1 MKRSHYF
8 IAVPL
13 TSEAKQAIARFS
25 GDASSSLPFRT
36 WVHEEDYHITLA
48 FLGDV
53 PPGKIAPLCEA
64 MAAVAAKSAP
74 FSLALAG
81 LGTFGERTA
90 PRIFW
95 QGVKEE
101 AALNELRRDVYEA
114 CLALGFSLDRRPF
127 APHITIARKW
137 QGEAP
142 FQPEALRSLPAASTV
157 FSVPEIVLYRTNM
170 EKTPKY
176 ETIAAF
182 PLLGAPDGRSG

>member
-1 MKRSHYF
+1 MKRNHYF

-13 TSEAKQAIARFS
+13 TAEAKHAIARFAA
-25 GDASSSLPFRT
+25 DAAPSLPFRT
-36 WVHEEDYHITLA
+36 WVHEQDYHITLV

-53 PPGKIAPLCEA
+53 PPEKMGPLWEA
-64 MAAVAAKSAP
+64 VSAAASRYAP

-95 QGVKEE
+95 QGVKAEKTLD
-101 AALNELRRDVYEA
+101 ALRRDVYEA
-114 CLALGFSLDRRPF
+114 CLRLGFSLDRRPF

-137 QGEAP
+137 RGAAP
-142 FQPEALRSLPAASTV
+142 LQPEALRSLPAASAV

-170 EKTPKY
+170 EQTPKY
-176 ETIAAF
+176 EAIASF
-182 PLLGAPDGRSG
+182 PLLGARAGQSG

>member
-1 MKRSHYF
+1 MRRNHYF

-13 TSEAKQAIARFS
+13 TADAKQAIARFS
-25 GDASSSLPFRT
+25 GDAASSLPFRT
-36 WVHEEDYHITLA
+36 WVHEQDYHITLA

-53 PPGKIAPLCEA
+53 PPERMAPLCEA
-64 MAAVAAKSAP
+64 MNAVAARCAP
-74 FSLALAG
+74 FSLELAG

-95 QGVKEE
+95 QGVKAET
-101 AALNELRRDVYEA
+101 ALNELRREVYEA

-142 FQPEALRSLPAASTV
+142 FQPEALHSLPAASAA

>member
-25 GDASSSLPFRT
+25 GDAASSLPFRT

-53 PPGKIAPLCEA
+53 PPKKMAPLCEA

-90 PRIFW
+90 PRVFW
-95 QGVKEE
+95 QGVETEE
-101 AALNELRRDVYEA
+101 ALNGLRRDVYEA
-114 CLALGFSLDRRPF
+114 CMKLGFSLDRRPF

-137 QGEAP
+137 QGAEP
-142 FQPEALRSLPAASTV
+142 FRPDRLRSLAAAKVV

-170 EKTPKY
+170 ERTPKY
-176 ETIAAF
+176 EAIAVF
-182 PLLGAPDGRSG
+182 PLLGAPMNGRK